1 MTNWKLLVSLELSQC
16 DKKFIDFVKKREQW
30 IKFSC
35 RSWGATEN
43 VKCSQTTGFVVRVSN
58 VPHTHIHGSAHA
70 HSHFDAHSHY
80 LSLALA
86 LDLTRFVPLQLT
98 VPNSLRYLY
107 HTLFMSRFLSNS
119 LSLYHSLSI
128 ICALSKWASLCWAK
142 TNDSFRDFFM
152 LSIWFLQSFVATS
165 ISGISNACY

>member
-1 MTNWKLLVSLELSQC
+1 M
-16 DKKFIDFVKKREQW
+16 
-30 IKFSC
+30 
-35 RSWGATEN
+35 
-43 VKCSQTTGFVVRVSN
+43 RVSN

-119 LSLYHSLSI
+119 LSLSITLCQLSAHSQNEQVYVGQKPMTHLGI
-128 ICALSKWASLCWAK
+128 SLCYPY
-142 TNDSFRDFFM
+142 DFYSRSLQPQFRASVM
-152 LSIWFLQSFVATS
+152 PVTKILVP
-165 ISGISNACY
+165 ISTCL

>member
-1 MTNWKLLVSLELSQC
+1 M
-16 DKKFIDFVKKREQW
+16 
-30 IKFSC
+30 
-35 RSWGATEN
+35 
-43 VKCSQTTGFVVRVSN
+43 RVSN

-119 LSLYHSLSI
+119 LSLSLS
-128 ICALSKWASLCWAK
+128 LSVNYLRTLKMSK
-142 TNDSFRDFFM
+142 FM
-152 LSIWFLQSFVATS
+152 LGKNQ
-165 ISGISNACY
+165 